1 MDLAALRS
9 RVARRW
15 WVVAILAALT
25 VAGATVAT
33 GDSGEHQTTVK
44 FVMRPDASV
53 STHDQPAALDA
64 LKSDSPLVQTVIGV
78 LGSRSML
85 RQGATEAGL
94 TLTPAYSV
102 DAVAEPGS
110 TLIDSTVTGPN
121 RAVVDRLAAGYG
133 RAATSYVS
141 ASYSAY
147 VLERLSTAPG
157 GDGTG
162 PSDVQVVIL
171 ALLVGSALG
180 VALVAGELLVEPR
193 LRRFFARSPAAE
205 SGGTTETEPAENGG
219 QSRPDPEVRF
229 GLAPRPGPTS
239 VPTVRP
245 APQAPRGLT
254 TPTKP
259 TSPRGVGR
267 SPAAPRRVA
276 RPPSARQETNGSRSP
291 TPRPRSPPLRQRAPR
306 SKGREGTSEAGASR
320 GRRLTCRRRA
330 SSTLRRACPGP
341 EWRYGRAGSR
351 WRPRRSR
358 WARPWVTRQIRCASS
373 SRGLGGLA
381 VTATLVQLRW
391 CLVAVLLLL
400 VAYIPDVLATRSSAH
415 ALIAII
421 LAGTLARWAAG
432 RERLTLPPELIAFGA
447 LALAYICASVFASD
461 RGAAAAETLDLLSYG
476 AVVAMLLLL
485 LDTTVWLRRAVWA
498 VVAGVGLLALVAIV
512 QQVTKTYGSSYG
524 GFASILPAG
533 DAMRSAGPLNPN
545 PFGQILATSAV
556 LAFYLARTE
565 SRVPGRALA
574 AAISVACVLGV
585 TYTES
590 RAALIA
596 LLIVAV
602 GIGALARRRDCECSP
617 SRCAA

>member
-1 MDLAALRS
+1 MDLAALGS

-15 WVVAILAALT
+15 WVVAMLAALT

-94 TLTPAYSV
+94 TVTPAYSV

-121 RAVVDRLAAGYG
+121 RDVVNRLAAGYG

-147 VLERLSTAPG
+147 VLERLSTGPG

-162 PSDVQVVIL
+162 PSNVQVVIL

-229 GLAPRPGPTS
+229 GLAPKSIPRS
-239 VPTVRP
+239 VPAVRP
-245 APQAPRGLT
+245 AAQVPRGLT

-259 TSPRGVGR
+259 TPPR
-267 SPAAPRRVA
+267 SPAAPPAPAPAAPEEPRHAAPRRVA
-276 RPPSARQETNGSRSP
+276 RPPSARQETNGNP
-291 TPRPRSPPLRQRAPR
+291 EPDAPPEKPAAP
-306 SKGREGTSEAGASR
+306 SESSAGAK
-320 GRRLTCRRRA
+320 A
-330 SSTLRRACPGP
+330 VK
-341 EWRYGRAGSR
+341 
-351 WRPRRSR
+351 
-358 WARPWVTRQIRCASS
+358 ARQKPV
-373 SRGLGGLA
+373 
-381 VTATLVQLRW
+381 
-391 CLVAVLLLL
+391 
-400 VAYIPDVLATRSSAH
+400 
-415 ALIAII
+415 
-421 LAGTLARWAAG
+421 
-432 RERLTLPPELIAFGA
+432 PPEDDG
-447 LALAYICASVFASD
+447 
-461 RGAAAAETLDLLSYG
+461 
-476 AVVAMLLLL
+476 
-485 LDTTVWLRRAVWA
+485 
-498 VVAGVGLLALVAIV
+498 
-512 QQVTKTYGSSYG
+512 
-524 GFASILPAG
+524 
-533 DAMRSAGPLNPN
+533 
-545 PFGQILATSAV
+545 
-556 LAFYLARTE
+556 
-565 SRVPGRALA
+565 
-574 AAISVACVLGV
+574 
-585 TYTES
+585 
-590 RAALIA
+590 
-596 LLIVAV
+596 
-602 GIGALARRRDCECSP
+602 
-617 SRCAA
+617 